1 MGNKNFLKLNMDKLK
16 DLTLVNQG
24 AEAKIYLGKLNDK
37 SVLVK
42 ERFSKKY
49 RIKEID
55 DKLSKDRFYA
65 EVRYLNKCNNEGIL
79 TPKVVWT
86 DKNERGF
93 LICMEKLEGSTA
105 KDFISLCLKK
115 ENSYDK
121 CIPVVKKLGEAI
133 ARLHDIS
140 VVHGDL
146 TTSNLFL
153 VDPSLNEPQSKKARI
168 EDESNDDF
176 KVYLID
182 FGLGFHSEK
191 AYDKGTDLYVLE
203 RAFLSTHPD
212 SKDLFLHLME
222 AYKSYPVTKQDTKLV
237 ILKFEEVRMKGRK
250 RQLF

>member
-1 MGNKNFLKLNMDKLK
+1 MSIINIRSVRCKFTKDLKFLLGNFLKNFLKLNMDKLK

-93 LICMEKLEGSTA
+93 LICMEKLEG
-105 KDFISLCLKK
+105 
-115 ENSYDK
+115 
-121 CIPVVKKLGEAI
+121 
-133 ARLHDIS
+133 
-140 VVHGDL
+140 
-146 TTSNLFL
+146 
-153 VDPSLNEPQSKKARI
+153 
-168 EDESNDDF
+168 
-176 KVYLID
+176 
-182 FGLGFHSEK
+182 
-191 AYDKGTDLYVLE
+191 
-203 RAFLSTHPD
+203 
-212 SKDLFLHLME
+212 
-222 AYKSYPVTKQDTKLV
+222 
-237 ILKFEEVRMKGRK
+237 
-250 RQLF
+250 